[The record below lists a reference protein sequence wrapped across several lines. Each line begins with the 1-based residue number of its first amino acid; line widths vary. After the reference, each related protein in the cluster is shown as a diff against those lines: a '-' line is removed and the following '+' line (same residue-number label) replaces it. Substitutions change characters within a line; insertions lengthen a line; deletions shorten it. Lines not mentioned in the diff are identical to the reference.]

1 MAERRVQVLV
11 VEDDDALRKMLGHML
26 AGIADVHLAI
36 DGMEALVWLRD
47 SGTVPDLVLS
57 DVMMP
62 RLDGLALAQR
72 LKQDPKLSRVPVIFL
87 TAKGTPKD
95 VIAGIQAGARHY
107 LTKPFQREELL
118 EKVSKVLGLKR

>member
-1 MAERRVQVLV
+1 MADRKPFILV
-11 VEDDDALRKMLGHML
+11 AEDDDALRKMLGHVL
-26 AGIADVHLAI
+26 AEVAEVHLAA
-36 DGMEALVWLRD
+36 DGMDALTFLRD
-47 SGTVPDLVLS
+47 SGKVPDLLVS

-72 LKQDPKLSRVPVIFL
+72 LKMDPNLVRVPVIFL

-107 LTKPFQREELL
+107 VTKPFQRLELL
-118 EKVSKVLGLKR
+118 EKVKKVLHLK